1 MDHAELL
8 NADYEPLEMV
18 TQDEKVIVK
27 IEYTVK
33 NDQIKKPV
41 CGVAIRT
48 VDNHYVCGLNTLLDA
63 CKFLGKK
70 DGMFF
75 I

>member
-1 MDHAELL
+1 
-8 NADYEPLEMV
+8 MV

-33 NDQIKKPV
+33 MIKLRSLV
-41 CGVAIRT
+41 GVTLNR
-48 VDNHYVCGLNTLLDA
+48 DNHYVCGLNTLLDGVQI
-63 CKFLGKK
+63 LGKK